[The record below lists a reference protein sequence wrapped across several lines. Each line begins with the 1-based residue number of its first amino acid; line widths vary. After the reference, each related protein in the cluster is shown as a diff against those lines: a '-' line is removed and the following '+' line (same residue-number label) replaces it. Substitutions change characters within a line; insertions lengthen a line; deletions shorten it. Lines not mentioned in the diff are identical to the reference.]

1 LVKKKKRRGG
11 LEVSPL
17 AAHKQKGKLLQP
29 PMNQI
34 GGLLLSSWVNEV
46 LPEML
51 WTTLLLNSLPRKDC
65 FEKFEVM
72 LTYVSEHIEAF
83 DKKKL
88 DISGFSALDQAT
100 FDGLFKSLC
109 QEEAAKKALA
119 PMMLFDS
126 LPGKEKWA
134 ALIDVPEE
142 SEGDCVAGAIGL
154 AYDHQSTAA
163 TDCRWLR
170 VMTENAKGRL
180 HFAGHLQKMFGG
192 LVNYPSNPDPQ
203 SVGSSLRALEMA
215 TRAIVEGEAR
225 TSWEDDFWKECWD
238 RSDCV
243 LPKESDLKFTS
254 HKDKSDQVHKIYTEV
269 IAHYHKCLQTTGV
282 EARQEGAFG
291 LVLYILHLTTLALKS
306 TVGQTLQGRLTL
318 RGAVEALVILK
329 FLSKKDDPTVW
340 MQYRNYGASQA
351 KLAYLKYNEE
361 DAPAFVT
368 KDLLKDLANA
378 DVWMEFQDIKLGA
391 WADKNL
397 RQMAIEGDAKD
408 FYDKYYD
415 TLSGYIHANWSAVS
429 HSTFALCVNPL
440 HRFHQVPVEP
450 QFFFED
456 AVSDLLKVSN
466 LALDQLNT
474 LYPVFKSRLKSP

>member
-1 LVKKKKRRGG
+1 MVKKKKRRGG

-17 AAHKQKGKLLQP
+17 TAHKQKGKLLQP

-34 GGLLLSSWVNEV
+34 GGMLLSSWVNEV

-51 WTTLLLNSLPRKDC
+51 WAALLLNGLPRKDC
-65 FEKFEVM
+65 FEKFKVM
-72 LTYVSEHIEAF
+72 LAYVSEHVEAF

-88 DISGFSALDQAT
+88 DISGIAGLDQAT

-109 QEEAAKKALA
+109 EEEAVKKALA
-119 PMMLFDS
+119 PMMLINS

-134 ALIDVPEE
+134 ALIDMPEG
-142 SEGDCVAGAIGL
+142 SEGTYVVDAIGL
-154 AYDHQSTAA
+154 AYDHQSIPA

-170 VMTENAKGRL
+170 VMTENAKGRF
-180 HFAGHLQKMFGG
+180 HFAEHLKGIFGEI
-192 LVNYPSNPDPQ
+192 VNYPSNPDPQ
-203 SVGSSLRALEMA
+203 SVGSSLRALEMS
-215 TRAIVEGEAR
+215 TRAMVEGEVR
-225 TSWEDDFWKECWD
+225 TSWADDFWKECWD
-238 RSDCV
+238 RLDCI
-243 LPKESDLKFTS
+243 LPREPDLKFAS
-254 HKDKSDQVHKIYTEV
+254 HKDMPDQVRKIYTEV
-269 IAHYHKCLQTTGV
+269 TIHYHQCLQTTGV

-291 LVLYILHLTTLALKS
+291 LVLYILHLTTVALKS

-397 RQMAIEGDAKD
+397 RQMAMEGDAKD

-456 AVSDLLKVSN
+456 AVPDLLKISN

-474 LYPVFKSRLKSP
+474 LYPVFKSRLRSL